1 MCRWFEPNS
10 PRQLCYGEIAQ
21 SVEQLY
27 KKKQCNV
34 IYAHVVQLVETAD
47 LDSVCCEFES
57 LLGHHI
63 ENSMFYFW
71 CFFFYTLIMLVIACI
86 GAVIANLFDD

>member
-34 IYAHVVQLVETAD
+34 IYAHIVQLVETAD

-57 LLGHHI
+57 HFGYQQ
-63 ENSMFYFW
+63 M
-71 CFFFYTLIMLVIACI
+71 
-86 GAVIANLFDD
+86 